1 MDRDLPELKVYM
13 LGRFSMT
20 WGERPVSFKRNT
32 ATKAV
37 RLLQILLHRSLCGE
51 GNQDGIPRTELI
63 EDLFGREELS
73 NAANNLRV
81 TVHRLKKMLAETGLP
96 EYDYVKTEDGY
107 YRWNSPMKLSLD
119 VADFLEALKQAEQES
134 SESRKIDLLEAA
146 CRMYRGEFLPALSG
160 EDWVIIK
167 SVQYKELYGNAL
179 LRVCRYRKKKREYEK
194 VLELSSAASEIYPFD
209 EWQSVKI
216 DALMCMNRYK
226 EAYQFYEETARMF
239 FEELGVSPSE
249 KMMEQFRE
257 MSEKM
262 SRNYQAVGEI
272 KEGLK
277 EAEYEDGAFYC
288 SLPSFR
294 DGYRLIRRIIERNG
308 QSVFLMICSLT
319 DGKGRPLESREKLEV
334 MAKDLQVAIKGSLR
348 RGDSFTQYSPSQF
361 LILLV
366 GTNQEN
372 CEVIFK
378 RILDRFS
385 GRHRSWKQNL
395 EYYASSVADVE
406 NDNSRLH
413 FRRNEFH
420 WN

>member
-13 LGRFSMT
+13 LGRFSMA
-20 WGERPVSFKRNT
+20 WGDHPVSFKRNT

-73 NAANNLRV
+73 NVANNLRV
-81 TVHRLKKMLAETGLP
+81 TVHRLKKMLVDAGLP

-119 VADFLEALKQAEQES
+119 VADFLDTLKRAERES
-134 SESRKIDLLEAA
+134 SESRKIDLLEEA

-167 SVQYKELYGNAL
+167 SVQYKELYTNAL

-226 EAYQFYEETARMF
+226 EAYRFYEETARMF
-239 FEELGVSPSE
+239 FEELGISPSE

-262 SRNYQAVGEI
+262 SRNYQAAGEI

-385 GRHRSWKQNL
+385 GRHRSWRQNL